1 MTIDRRAGLG
11 VLAVLGLLVAVAAPE
26 LGADPQRFGAV
37 AVARDGLLGPIVRA
51 ADGRWDFGAVRAPA
65 YVAGALVAA
74 VAIAGARPA
83 AWRRDVLLFLAAA
96 TVVLLVVP
104 ATLLAVGLRAGS
116 RPSVYTNDSTYQIE
130 VAGDLL
136 LDGHDPYG
144 HDYRDTGL
152 QRWYETVRQPTDQG
166 KAALDHFAYFPGTAL
181 AAAAWRLLPGPLDDI
196 RLLVLLCTLALLP
209 AALLFPGPFAARLA
223 AGAALAANP
232 LALRAAWFGTADA
245 PSLLLLVLAFAFA
258 ARGRLASA
266 GAALAG
272 AVLMKQFALVAV
284 PFLAL
289 VLLARGGIRRAAI
302 AFGAV
307 AVAGFLPFVVAGPAA
322 LWSDT
327 VAYGADTYRIIGYG
341 LAGLLVEAGAVSRT
355 GSYPFALLAVL
366 VWAPVTAWLL
376 ATQHRRAAAS
386 LSGAAA
392 GFACSVFVLLWVG
405 RVFQSSY
412 LIWPLTGI
420 VLAVLLAAWEWRP
433 AAEG

>member
-1 MTIDRRAGLG
+1 MTIDRRAGF
-11 VLAVLGLLVAVAAPE
+11 AVLVVLGALVAIAAPE
-26 LGADPQRFGAV
+26 LGGDPQRFGAV
-37 AVARDGLLGPIVRA
+37 TVDRDGLLGPIVRA
-51 ADGRWDFGAVRAPA
+51 ADGGWDLGVVRAPA
-65 YVAGALVAA
+65 YAAGALIAA
-74 VAIAGARPA
+74 VAIAGARA
-83 AWRRDVLLFLAAA
+83 VAWRRDVLVAVAAA
-96 TVVLLVVP
+96 TVVLLLVP

-130 VAGDLL
+130 AAGDLL

-181 AAAAWRLLPGPLDDI
+181 AAAAWRLLPGPLDDF
-196 RLLVLLCTLALLP
+196 RLLVLLCTIALLP
-209 AALLFPGPFAARLA
+209 AALALPGPFAVRLA
-223 AGAALAANP
+223 GGAMLAANP
-232 LALRAAWFGTADA
+232 LAVRAAWFGTADA
-245 PSLLLLVLAFAFA
+245 PSLLLLVVTFAFA
-258 ARGRLASA
+258 ARGRAASA

-289 VLLARGGIRRAAI
+289 ALLARGGVRRGAV

-307 AVAGFLPFVVAGPAA
+307 ALAGFLPFLVADPGAF
-322 LWSDT
+322 WSDT

-355 GSYPFALLAVL
+355 GSYPFALLALL

-376 ATQHRRAAAS
+376 VTQRRRAAAS
-386 LSGAAA
+386 LAAAAA
-392 GFACSVFVLLWVG
+392 GFAGSVFALLWVG

-412 LIWPLTGI
+412 LIWPLTGL
-420 VLAVLLAAWEWRP
+420 VLAAVLAAWEWRP
-433 AAEG
+433 TAER